1 MKSVI
6 RLLTIVALSLA
17 VVFPAGGVQTARAA
31 EPTSF
36 NNVQLWVDPE
46 YDDPRLLVM
55 LEGKIVGA
63 NPPATIRFLVP
74 SGAQM
79 FSAGSK
85 DAQGRY
91 SGGPPARRP
100 SDLPGWDE
108 ISYNVT
114 SPTFRM
120 EYYDSS
126 IVGGPDKTISFQFR
140 PLYPI
145 TNLWVGVQ
153 EPKTSSNF
161 KVSPPAQ
168 SKGRDEGMVVNEYR
182 YSNLDAG
189 KPLDFSIAYTKSDPS
204 PSITNPAL
212 SSTGNAGSSG
222 GSSSSQPMVVIGI
235 VFGVAALALLGF
247 VLISKSGS
255 GRKSRQQLRYAESR
269 ASRAGGGRPLPQGRQ
284 NQAQSRG
291 SKGSNS
297 PKGPVPQD
305 KGSRFCPK
313 CGSQQDGPGN
323 FCTDCGGKLK

>member
-1 MKSVI
+1 MKNVI
-6 RLLTIVALSLA
+6 RFLTILALSLA
-17 VVFPAGGVQTARAA
+17 VAFPVGGVPTARAA

-63 NPPATIRFLVP
+63 NPPATVRFLVP
-74 SGAQM
+74 AGAQM

-85 DAQGRY
+85 DAQGKY
-91 SGGPPARRP
+91 SGGPPARKP
-100 SDLPGWDE
+100 SDVPGWDE

-114 SPTFRM
+114 SPTFRV

-126 IVGGPDKTISFQFR
+126 IVGQPDKTISYEFR
-140 PLYPI
+140 SLYPV

-161 KVSPPAQ
+161 KVSPPEQ
-168 SKGRDEGMVVNEYR
+168 SKGTDEGMVVNEYR
-182 YSNLDAG
+182 YSNLEAG
-189 KPLDFSIAYTKSDPS
+189 KPLDFSIAYTKSDPN
-204 PSITNPAL
+204 PSVKDPSFNSGAT
-212 SSTGNAGSSG
+212 TG
-222 GSSSSQPMVVIGI
+222 GSSSSSPMVIIGI
-235 VFGVAALALLGF
+235 VFGVGALLLLGF

-269 ASRAGGGRPLPQGRQ
+269 ASRGGGGRPAPQGRQ
-284 NQAQSRG
+284 NRGQARG
-291 SKGSNS
+291 GQGNIASKG
-297 PKGPVPQD
+297 PAPQD

-313 CGSQQDGPGN
+313 CGRQQDGPGS
-323 FCTDCGGKLK
+323 FCTDCGTKLK